1 MGSSNTTKRKP
12 MNIKIGKGNSGQI
25 SIGDNNFQSTEI
37 IPDDTQ
43 ASTSSIDQDIQENG
57 GINLGKVERIESI
70 TVNNFLSEPG

>member
-1 MGSSNTTKRKP
+1 

-43 ASTSSIDQDIQENG
+43 ASASSIEQDIQENG
-57 GINLGKVERIESI
+57 GINLGKVGNIESI
-70 TVNNFLSEPG
+70 TVNNFPSKLG